1 MPTHQVAVTI
11 SIPVKLAA
19 VEQLRAVLEEMGE
32 DATNNSR
39 IPFGQI
45 DGLHFARFVL
55 LDPSTDL
62 AGAMLPARLLFLLDC
77 DAPSKTR
84 LADVVRVGK
93 QGLDDILQH
102 CEGYPGPEQRTGR
115 GRYRYLRANT
125 IPTDVS
131 YVNTQGRPLAQV
143 RAEARLRE
151 AIGDF
156 VDASLHEWQSLSG
169 AEVRER
175 IQAFVKS
182 RPDLDFALK
191 PAARPSIV
199 WRIGEWLH
207 RLRVLLTALFFAPL
221 ALLAGP
227 LFVFLLRRAEKT
239 DPAPRLVPD
248 PTHLERLAAAEDH
261 LVQNQFTA
269 VGLLKPGRF
278 RRITAVVVLWLVNAG
293 TRHIYNRGVLTGVR
307 TIHAARWV
315 FLDDRRR
322 LAFASNYD
330 GSLENYMGDF
340 IDKVSWGLNAVFS
353 NGLEYPRTN
362 WLVRDGAKDELAFKS
377 YIRVRQ
383 VPTQVWYSALGD
395 LTTVGMA
402 NNARIRAGL
411 SGEMDDAEIASWL
424 RLL

>member
-1 MPTHQVAVTI
+1 MSTHQVAVTI

-19 VEQLRAVLEEMGE
+19 VEQLRAVLEEMGA

-39 IPFGQI
+39 IPFGQV

-55 LDPSTDL
+55 LDPSPDL
-62 AGAMLPARLLFLLDC
+62 SGAMLPARLLFLLDS
-77 DAPSKTR
+77 DAPAKQR
-84 LADVVRVGK
+84 LASVVRIAG
-93 QGLDDILQH
+93 QGLDDVLQH
-102 CEGYPGPEQRTGR
+102 CENYPGPEQRNGR
-115 GRYRYLRANT
+115 SRYRYLRVHMV
-125 IPTDVS
+125 PTDVS
-131 YVNTQGRPLAQV
+131 YVNTQGRPLPQV

-151 AIGDF
+151 AIGEF
-156 VDASLHEWQSLSG
+156 LDASPRKWESMAG
-169 AEVRER
+169 TEVRER
-175 IQAFVKS
+175 VQAFVRS

-191 PAARPSIV
+191 PVPRPSTV

-207 RLRVLLTALFFAPL
+207 RLRVLLVALLFSPL
-221 ALLAGP
+221 ALLTGP

-248 PTHLERLAAAEDH
+248 PAHIERLAAAEDH

-383 VPTQVWYSALGD
+383 VPSQVWYSALGD
-395 LTTVGMA
+395 LTTVDIA

-411 SGEMDDAEIASWL
+411 AGEMDDAETASWL

>member
-19 VEQLRAVLEEMGE
+19 VEQLRTVLHEMGE
-32 DATNNSR
+32 DAPNNSR

-45 DGLHFARFVL
+45 EGLHFARFVL
-55 LDPSTDL
+55 LDPSSDL
-62 AGAMLPARLLFLLDC
+62 DGAMLPARLLFLLDC
-77 DAPSKTR
+77 DAPGKTR

-93 QGLDDILQH
+93 QGMDDIFQI
-102 CEGYPGPEQRTGR
+102 CEGYPGPGQRSGR
-115 GRYRYLRANT
+115 SRYRFLRSHT

-151 AIGDF
+151 AIEDF
-156 VDASLHEWQSLSG
+156 VDASLHEWQSLPG

-175 IQAFVKS
+175 IQAFVRS
-182 RPDLDFALK
+182 RSDLEFALK
-191 PAARPSIV
+191 PAARPSIA

-207 RLRVLLTALFFAPL
+207 RLRVLLTALFFAPV
-221 ALLAGP
+221 AILAGP
-227 LFVFLLRRAEKT
+227 LFVFLLRWAEKT
-239 DPAPRLVPD
+239 DPAPRLIPTPD
-248 PTHLERLAAAEDH
+248 HLERLAAAEDH

-269 VGLLKPGRF
+269 AGLLKPGRF
-278 RRITAVVVLWLVNAG
+278 RRLTAVVVLWLVNAG

-395 LTTVGMA
+395 LTTVDMA

-411 SGEMDDAEIASWL
+411 SGEMNDAEIDSWL